1 MEDSMITVILQAS
14 NYKESFQNRS
24 FQMIQGVPAI
34 SYIIRRLKH
43 ENDTRVVLAVSDMTE
58 DDIYIEIAKTEG
70 VEIYRGAYDNLLGR
84 LCGAAHESKTENFV
98 RVYANYPLLDIDQMK
113 QLYEEHIKGGYDYSY
128 NEHQQGVL
136 WGTGCEVFRTGFL
149 EALDGLELQ
158 KCQREA
164 IGFYIRQSGDGNKI
178 FKKQVCQKRPGY
190 KLCLETKKDLA
201 VIKELTSNL
210 GDEIAN
216 DKIIE
221 YFSKHSV
228 LGVYNVEE
236 PAKEVGL
243 EKLFLHPE
251 KVSSLIT
258 EKDLD
263 KLYPISV
270 ELTLT
275 NRCNLNCVYCSD
287 NDLRKRQGKKQA
299 LHYEVIERLLSDL
312 AEGGTKGI
320 VLEGG
325 GEPTLY
331 PEFERIVKFA
341 KGKGL
346 GIGLITNGTVSLDA
360 ELLREFEWIR
370 VSLDA
375 STSKEYMEL
384 KGVDCFESV
393 VNNITRY
400 AKYCDT
406 VGVGY
411 VVTNKNISQIE
422 TLVMRIRESGAAY
435 IQLRPVVDSE
445 ELYPYDVD
453 LSFLKCYQNHRFA
466 VILDGMK
473 ENAKSGNGSLSC
485 RAHSLTSIIS
495 GDGSVYLCGR
505 LNIYRWLRPIGNI
518 NNESFHEIWL
528 GEERRNQAEMVKD
541 AEFCKRNCP
550 QCRIA
555 KFNELLDR
563 LEHVGSKHFI

>member
-1 MEDSMITVILQAS
+1 MITVILQAS
-14 NYKESFQNRS
+14 NYKESFQDRS

-34 SYIIRRLKH
+34 SYIIRRLKQAG
-43 ENDTRVVLAVSDMTE
+43 DIQVVLAVSDMSE
-58 DDIYIEIAKTEG
+58 DDIYVEIAKTEG
-70 VEIYRGAYDNLLGR
+70 VKIYRGAYDNLLER
-84 LCGAAHESKTENFV
+84 LCGAAHENKAENFV
-98 RVYANYPLLDIDQMK
+98 RVYANYPLLDIEQMK
-113 QLYEEHIKGGYDYSY
+113 ILYDEHLKNGCDYSY
-128 NEHQQGVL
+128 NEHQNGVL
-136 WGTGCEVFRTGFL
+136 WGTGCEIFRTGY
-149 EALDGLELQ
+149 LDELNGLELQ
-158 KCQREA
+158 KSQREA
-164 IGFYIRQSGDGNKI
+164 IGFYIRQNGNGEKMLR
-178 FKKQVCQKRPGY
+178 KQVCQKRPGF
-190 KLCLETKKDLA
+190 KVSLETKKDLA
-201 VIKELTSNL
+201 VIRELSENL
-210 GDEIAN
+210 GDEIFN
-216 DKIIE
+216 EKMIE

-228 LGVYNVEE
+228 LGAYNVEE

-243 EKLFLHPE
+243 EKFFLHPE
-251 KVSSLIT
+251 KVKSLLT

-263 KLYPISV
+263 KLYPVSV
-270 ELTLT
+270 EMTLT
-275 NRCNLNCVYCSD
+275 NQCNLNCIYCSD

-299 LHYEVIERLLSDL
+299 LSYEVIERLFSDL

-331 PEFERIVKFA
+331 PEFDRVIKLA
-341 KGKGL
+341 KQKGL
-346 GIGLITNGTVSLDA
+346 GIGLITNGTVSLKP
-360 ELLREFEWIR
+360 ELVKEFEWIR

-384 KGVDCFESV
+384 KGVDCFEHV
-393 VNNITRY
+393 VNNISHY

-422 TLVMRIRESGAAY
+422 TLVMRLRESGATY

-466 VILDGMK
+466 VILDGMR
-473 ENAKSGNGSLSC
+473 ENAKQGNGNISC
-485 RAHSLTSIIS
+485 KAHSLTSIIS

-518 NNESFHEIWL
+518 NSQTFHEIWL
-528 GEERRNQAEMVKD
+528 GEERKNQAEMVKD
-541 AEFCKRNCP
+541 KEFCKRNCP
-550 QCRIA
+550 QCRIT
-555 KFNELLDR
+555 KFNELLER

>member
-1 MEDSMITVILQAS
+1 
-14 NYKESFQNRS
+14 
-24 FQMIQGVPAI
+24 MIQGVPAI
-34 SYIIRRLKH
+34 SYIIRRLKQ
-43 ENDTRVVLAVSDMTE
+43 EKDTQVILAVSDMTE
-58 DDIYIEIAKTEG
+58 DDIYVEIAKAEG
-70 VEIYRGAYDNLLGR
+70 VALYRGAYDNLLGR
-84 LCGAAHESKTENFV
+84 LCGAAHESGAENFV
-98 RVYANYPLLDIDQMK
+98 RVNANYPLLDIDQMK
-113 QLYEEHIKGGYDYSY
+113 FLYDEHIKNSYDYSY
-128 NEHQQGVL
+128 NEHRQGVL

-149 EALDGLELQ
+149 EELNGRELQ
-158 KCQREA
+158 KSQREA
-164 IGFYIRQSGDGNKI
+164 IGFYIRQSGSGNKI
-178 FKKQVCQKRPGY
+178 LKKQVCLKRPGY
-190 KLCLETKKDLA
+190 KVCLETKKDLA
-201 VIKELTSNL
+201 VIRELTDNL
-210 GDEIAN
+210 DGEIVN
-216 DKIIE
+216 EKIIE

-228 LGVYNVEE
+228 LGVYNMEE

-243 EKLFLHPE
+243 EKFFLHPE
-251 KVSSLIT
+251 KVKSLLIDK
-258 EKDLD
+258 ELD
-263 KLYPISV
+263 QLYPVSV
-270 ELTLT
+270 EMTLT

-287 NDLRKRQGKKQA
+287 NDLRKRQGKQQS
-299 LHYEVIERLLSDL
+299 LDYEVIERLFSDL
-312 AEGGTKGI
+312 AEGGTKGV

-331 PEFERIVKFA
+331 PDFDRVVKYA
-341 KGKGL
+341 KDKGL
-346 GIGLITNGTVSLDA
+346 GIGLITNGTAALDA
-360 ELLREFEWIR
+360 ELIKQFEWIR

-384 KGVDCFESV
+384 KGVDCFEQV
-393 VNNITRY
+393 VNNIIHY
-400 AKYCDT
+400 AKYCET

-422 TLVMRIRESGAAY
+422 TLVMRIRESGASY

-453 LSFLKCYQNHRFA
+453 LSFLKFYQNHRFA

-473 ENAKSGNGSLSC
+473 ENAKPGNGNLPC

-518 NNESFHEIWL
+518 NSQSFQDIWL
-528 GEERRNQAEMVKD
+528 GEERRNQAEMVQDK
-541 AEFCKRNCP
+541 EFCKRNCP
-550 QCRIA
+550 QCRIT

>member
-1 MEDSMITVILQAS
+1 MITVILQAS
-14 NYKESFQNRS
+14 NYKESFHNRS

-34 SYIIRRLKH
+34 SYIIRRLKQN
-43 ENDTRVVLAVSDMTE
+43 EDMQVILAVSDMTE
-58 DDIYIEIAKTEG
+58 DDIYAEISKAEG
-70 VEIYRGAYDNLLGR
+70 IALYRGVYDNLLER
-84 LCGAAHESKTENFV
+84 LCGAAHESGAENFI
-98 RVYANYPLLDIDQMK
+98 RVYANYPLLDMDQMK
-113 QLYEEHIKGGYDYSY
+113 LLYDEHIKGGYDYSY
-128 NEHQQGVL
+128 NEHRQGAL

-149 EALDGLELQ
+149 EELNARELQ
-158 KCQREA
+158 KSQREA
-164 IGFYIRQSGDGNKI
+164 IGFYIRQSGSENRI
-178 FKKQVCQKRPGY
+178 LKKQVRSKRPSY
-190 KLCLETKKDLA
+190 KVCLETKKDLA
-201 VIKELTSNL
+201 VIRELTDNL
-210 GDEIAN
+210 GGEIDN
-216 DKIIE
+216 EKIID

-243 EKLFLHPE
+243 EKIFLHPE
-251 KVSSLIT
+251 KIKSLLVDK
-258 EKDLD
+258 ELD
-263 KLYPISV
+263 QLYPISV
-270 ELTLT
+270 EMTLT

-299 LHYEVIERLLSDL
+299 LSYEVIERLLSDL
-312 AEGGTKGI
+312 AKGGTKGI

-331 PEFERIVKFA
+331 SDFDKVVKYA

-360 ELLREFEWIR
+360 ELIKEFEWIR

-375 STSKEYMEL
+375 STSREYMEL
-384 KGVDCFESV
+384 KGVDCFEQV
-393 VNNITRY
+393 LNNISHY

-422 TLVMRIRESGAAY
+422 TLVMRIRESGASY
-435 IQLRPVVDSE
+435 IQFRPVVDSE
-445 ELYPYDVD
+445 ELYPYGVD
-453 LSFLKCYQNHRFA
+453 LSFLKFYQNHRFA
-466 VILDGMK
+466 VIIDGMK
-473 ENAKSGNGSLSC
+473 ENAKKGNCNLSC
-485 RAHSLTSIIS
+485 KAHSLTSIIS

-518 NNESFHEIWL
+518 NSQSFREIWL
-528 GEERRNQAEMVKD
+528 GEERENQAKMVRDK
-541 AEFCKRNCP
+541 EFCKRNCP
-550 QCRIA
+550 QCRIT

>member
-1 MEDSMITVILQAS
+1 MITVILQAS

-24 FQMIQGVPAI
+24 FQIIKGVPAI
-34 SYIIRRLKH
+34 SYIIRRLKR
-43 ENDTRVVLAVSDMTE
+43 EKDVQVVLAVSDMTE
-58 DDIYIEIAKTEG
+58 DDIYAEISKTEG
-70 VEIYRGAYDNLLGR
+70 VEIYRGAYDNLLER
-84 LCGAAHESKTENFV
+84 LCGAAHVCKVENFV
-98 RVYANYPLLDIDQMK
+98 RVYANYPLLDIEQMK
-113 QLYEEHIKGGYDYSY
+113 LLYEEHIKGGYDYSY
-128 NEHQQGVL
+128 NEHQQGAL
-136 WGTGCEVFRTGFL
+136 WGTGSEVFRTGFL
-149 EALDGLELQ
+149 DELNGLELQ
-158 KCQREA
+158 KNQREA
-164 IGFYIRQSGDGNKI
+164 IGFYIRQSGNGEKI
-178 FKKQVCQKRPGY
+178 LKKYVCQKRPGY
-190 KLCLETKKDLA
+190 KVCLETKKDLA
-201 VIKELTSNL
+201 VIRELSDNL
-210 GDEIAN
+210 GDEIVN
-216 DKIIE
+216 DRIVE
-221 YFSKHSV
+221 YFSKHGV
-228 LGVYNVEE
+228 LGIYNVEE

-243 EKLFLHPE
+243 EKFFLHPE
-251 KVSSLIT
+251 KVSSLIA

-263 KLYPISV
+263 ELYPVSV
-270 ELTLT
+270 EMTLT
-275 NRCNLNCVYCSD
+275 NQCNLNCVYCSD

-299 LHYEVIERLLSDL
+299 LCYEVVEELFSDL
-312 AEGGTKGI
+312 AKGGTKGI

-331 PEFERIVKFA
+331 PEFEWVVRFA
-341 KGKGL
+341 KDKGL
-346 GIGLITNGTVSLDA
+346 GVGLITNGTATLNP
-360 ELLREFEWIR
+360 ELVREFEWIR

-384 KGVDCFESV
+384 KGVDCFENV
-393 VNNITRY
+393 VNHISHY

-411 VVTNKNISQIE
+411 VVTNNNISQIE

-473 ENAKSGNGSLSC
+473 ENAKPGNGGLPC
-485 RAHSLTSIIS
+485 KAHSLTSVIS

-518 NNESFHEIWL
+518 NDGGFRDIWQ
-528 GEERRNQAEMVKD
+528 GDERKKQAEMVKD
-541 AEFCKRNCP
+541 KEFCKRNCP
-550 QCRIA
+550 QCRIT

-563 LEHVGSKHFI
+563 LGNVGSKHFI

>member
-1 MEDSMITVILQAS
+1 MITVILQAS

-34 SYIIRRLKH
+34 SYIIRRLKQ
-43 ENDTRVVLAVSDMTE
+43 EEGTQVVLAVSDMTE
-58 DDIYIEIAKTEG
+58 DDIYVEIARAEG
-70 VEIYRGAYDNLLGR
+70 VALYRGAYDNLLER
-84 LCGAAHESKTENFV
+84 LCGAANESGAENFV
-98 RVYANYPLLDIDQMK
+98 RVNANYPLLDIEQMK
-113 QLYEEHIKGGYDYSY
+113 LLYEEHIKGDYDYSY
-128 NEHQQGVL
+128 NEHRQGVL
-136 WGTGCEVFRTGFL
+136 WGTGCEVFRTEFL
-149 EALDGLELQ
+149 EDLNGRELQ
-158 KCQREA
+158 KSQREA
-164 IGFYIRQSGDGNKI
+164 IGFYIRQSESGNRI
-178 FKKQVCQKRPGY
+178 LKKQVCLKRPGY
-190 KLCLETKKDLA
+190 KVCLETKKDLA
-201 VIKELTSNL
+201 VIRELTDNL
-210 GDEIAN
+210 GDEMVN

-228 LGVYNVEE
+228 LSAYNMEE

-243 EKLFLHPE
+243 EKFFLHPE
-251 KVSSLIT
+251 KIRSLLT
-258 EKDLD
+258 EKELD
-263 KLYPISV
+263 QLYPISV
-270 ELTLT
+270 EMTLT

-287 NDLRKRQGKKQA
+287 NDLRKRQGKQQS
-299 LHYEVIERLLSDL
+299 LDYEVIERLLSDL
-312 AEGGTKGI
+312 SEGGTKGI

-331 PEFERIVKFA
+331 PEFDRVVRYA
-341 KGKGL
+341 KDKGL

-360 ELLREFEWIR
+360 ELIKEFEWIR

-384 KGVDCFESV
+384 KGVDCFEQV
-393 VNNITRY
+393 VNNISHY

-422 TLVMRIRESGAAY
+422 TLVMRIRESGVAY

-453 LSFLKCYQNHRFA
+453 LSFLKFYQNHRFA

-473 ENAKSGNGSLSC
+473 ENAKQGNGNLPC
-485 RAHSLTSIIS
+485 KAHSLTSIIS

-518 NNESFHEIWL
+518 NSQSFQEIWL

-541 AEFCKRNCP
+541 SEFCKRNCP
-550 QCRIA
+550 QCRIS

-563 LEHVGSKHFI
+563 LENVGSKHFI